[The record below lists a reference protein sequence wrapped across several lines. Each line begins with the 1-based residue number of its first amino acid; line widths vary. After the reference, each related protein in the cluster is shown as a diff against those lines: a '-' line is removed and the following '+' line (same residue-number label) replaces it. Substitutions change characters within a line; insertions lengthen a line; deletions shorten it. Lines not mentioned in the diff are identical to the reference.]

1 MRIDDIRNQN
11 PEVDNFC
18 FGEFKSKTDI
28 RQFYILFIIWFRS
41 MGVTFIIWLFDLLT
55 WQVVQWIYPI
65 KFQLLRF
72 GFQIILVWYI
82 MKSIIRVKS
91 TMFRMNTVFQSGKK
105 CWFLWC
111 CTSWYPEIKNN
122 HMQFCPTVSR
132 MELFY
137 WCYYLFF
144 CWSHSCFGYFA
155 CCFGGTNFQHLT
167 RKIHRMSHNC
177 SQSLTQMR
185 ILNCF
190 QCYLSCYLCGFEQS

>member
-1 MRIDDIRNQN
+1 MRIGDIGKQKTD
-11 PEVDNFC
+11 VDYFY
-18 FGEFKSKTDI
+18 FDEFQSKTDI
-28 RQFYILFIIWFRS
+28 KQFCILFAIWFRS
-41 MGVTFIIWLFDLLT
+41 IGITFISGLFDVLR

-65 KFQLLRF
+65 KFQLLRY

-132 MELFY
+132 ME
-137 WCYYLFF
+137 
-144 CWSHSCFGYFA
+144 
-155 CCFGGTNFQHLT
+155 
-167 RKIHRMSHNC
+167 
-177 SQSLTQMR
+177 
-185 ILNCF
+185 
-190 QCYLSCYLCGFEQS
+190 